1 MSSTSR
7 RIADLSPMEKR
18 ALLAE
23 LLQKKESASSHPLS
37 YNQQGIWFLYQL
49 APESSVYNVN
59 FAARIGADI
68 DVPALR
74 RAFQSLIDRHP
85 ALRTTFPVHFGKP
98 IQRVHQAQKVY
109 FQEVEGSSWTP
120 EE

>member
-49 APESSVYNVN
+49 APQSSIYNVN
-59 FAARIGADI
+59 FAARICAEIDI
-68 DVPALR
+68 PAMR
-74 RAFQSLIDRHP
+74 RALQVLVERHS
-85 ALRTTFPVHFGKP
+85 ALRTTFPVHLGKP
-98 IQRVHQAQKVY
+98 IQRVHETQKVN
-109 FQEVEGSSWTP
+109 FQEVGA
-120 EE
+120 